1 MILNLSKIKTESLLL
16 FCKDL
21 ILSYKDKEDISVYGM
36 DKEVVEKFNITALD
50 MLKNIEKVTFPS
62 EYYLKNKDHYRIKAI
77 LDAYNFINKEISKEL
92 AKDNSFNPSML
103 YFSLLALW
111 FKELNKE
118 SKSKEYI
125 YFTIYTYANVYDE
138 FLVGIKNQEFR
149 TLNIKMIELGERIIL
164 KLDAY
169 SFSR

>member
-21 ILSYKDKEDISVYGM
+21 ILSYKDKKEIEKYIM
-36 DKEVVEKFNITALD
+36 DKDIIERFNNIGID
-50 MLKNIEKVTFPS
+50 MLKQISNVTYP
-62 EYYLKNKDHYRIKAI
+62 ENYYLKNRKHYRIKVV
-77 LDAYNFINKEISKEL
+77 LDGYNFINNEISKNLKE
-92 AKDNSFNPSML
+92 NEEFNPSML

-125 YFTIYTYANVYDE
+125 YFILYPYANVYDE
-138 FLVGIKNQEFR
+138 LLVGIKDKEFKV
-149 TLNIKMIELGERIIL
+149 LNVKMIELAEKIIY
-164 KLDAY
+164 KFDKY
-169 SFSR
+169 SFA

>member
-21 ILSYKDKEDISVYGM
+21 ILSYKDTDDIEKYLM
-36 DKEVVEKFNITALD
+36 DKEVIEKFNNIGND
-50 MLKNIEKVTFPS
+50 MLKQISNITYPQN
-62 EYYLKNKDHYRIKAI
+62 YYLENRKHYKIKSI
-77 LDAYNFINKEISKEL
+77 LDGYNFINNEISKNLKQNEE
-92 AKDNSFNPSML
+92 FNPSML

-125 YFTIYTYANVYDE
+125 YFILFPYANVYDK
-138 FLVGIKNQEFR
+138 FLVEIKDKDFKL
-149 TLNIKMIELGERIIL
+149 LNIKMIELAEEVIYKFDKYNFR
-164 KLDAY
+164 
-169 SFSR
+169 

>member
-21 ILSYKDKEDISVYGM
+21 ILSYKDQSDIEKYLM
-36 DKEVVEKFNITALD
+36 DKEVIEKFNNIGND
-50 MLKNIEKVTFPS
+50 MLKQISNITYPEN
-62 EYYLKNKDHYRIKAI
+62 YYLENRKHYKIKSI
-77 LDAYNFINKEISKEL
+77 LDGYNFINNEISKNLKQNEE
-92 AKDNSFNPSML
+92 FNPSML

-125 YFTIYTYANVYDE
+125 YFILFPYANVYDK
-138 FLVGIKNQEFR
+138 FLVEIKDKDFKL
-149 TLNIKMIELGERIIL
+149 LNIKMIELAEEVIYKFDKYNFR
-164 KLDAY
+164 
-169 SFSR
+169 